1 MSPHPTQQ
9 PAVRCAPERDP
20 ADELNRAEE
29 VLDALAVDLN
39 LPETAFDCLG
49 DYITAVAVALR
60 ASTPEPEQVEDT
72 ESACYAV
79 EAIWQF
85 CPELKPREDNM
96 VLLTAA
102 QCEVILR
109 RMGWVPPSEWKQQEM
124 CKSTQKRL
132 AVQREQ
138 CGETCERAKL
148 CATCAQPITAPTG
161 SPLRTS
167 FDAWW
172 DHGHDWGGSLQ
183 AACLSAFKAGA
194 ASVLKG
200 GAL

>member
-1 MSPHPTQQ
+1 MIPINPLEMADQLDRPVWWLTK
-9 PAVRCAPERDP
+9 PEGDQR
-20 ADELNRAEE
+20 RAAAALLREMAAE
-29 VLDALAVDLN
+29 VDR
-39 LPETAFDCLG
+39 
-49 DYITAVAVALR
+49 LR
-60 ASTPEPEQVEDT
+60 AATPEPEQ
-72 ESACYAV
+72 
-79 EAIWQF
+79 
-85 CPELKPREDNM
+85 RE
-96 VLLTAA
+96 T
-102 QCEVILR
+102 
-109 RMGWVPPSEWKQQEM
+109 